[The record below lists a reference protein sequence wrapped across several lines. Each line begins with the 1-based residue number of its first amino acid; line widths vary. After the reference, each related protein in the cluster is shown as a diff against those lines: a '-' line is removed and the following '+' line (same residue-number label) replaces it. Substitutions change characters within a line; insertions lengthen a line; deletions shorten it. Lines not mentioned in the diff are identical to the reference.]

1 MKISRELT
9 GEGIDPDTGL
19 PDLSLLG
26 DDHYWEVVPN
36 FEKYDGVPSNYT
48 LRLMRKIVK
57 RSAGVFRK
65 EKTETVLV
73 YSILI
78 SRKKFFY
85 ELNPEVVDK
94 ISKLIESYRMGI
106 ETSPEKLFNNNTTQY
121 LLEKSFILSN
131 RNRILEEDIL
141 EFDLSDDLIQLC
153 AMDLFNRVL
162 RDKNKS
168 LEESVRAMKNDKY
181 VGVYPPKKLGG

>member
-1 MKISRELT
+1 MLT
-9 GEGIDPDTGL
+9 GEGIDPATGL

-26 DDHYWEVVPN
+26 DDHYWEVIPN
-36 FEKYDGVPSNYT
+36 IENYDGVPSRYT

-57 RSAGVFRK
+57 RSAGIFSR
-65 EKTETVLV
+65 EKSETVLV
-73 YSILI
+73 DSILI
-78 SRKKFFY
+78 SRRKFFY

-106 ETSPEKLFNNNTTQY
+106 GTSPEKTYNNCTTKY

-131 RNRILEEDIL
+131 RILEEEIL

-153 AMDLFNRVL
+153 AMDLFNMVI
-162 RDKNKS
+162 RDKTKS
-168 LEESVRAMKNDKY
+168 LEESVRIMKNDKY
-181 VGVYPPKKLGG
+181 VGVYPPNKIGGKDD